1 MCVHLS
7 HCCMILISL
16 MMSWRSESTGTCLMA
31 SSCPDSLCTA
41 LNTAPYALRE
51 GGGVVGEVQMVCTS
65 SSAIC
70 TFGESMDTVVQAD
83 NMVTVW
89 T

>member
-1 MCVHLS
+1 
-7 HCCMILISL
+7 
-16 MMSWRSESTGTCLMA
+16 
-31 SSCPDSLCTA
+31 
-41 LNTAPYALRE
+41 
-51 GGGVVGEVQMVCTS
+51 MVCTS

-83 NMVTVW
+83 NMMTVW

>member
-1 MCVHLS
+1 MCVWGGGGVCVGWGVCVHLS

-51 GGGVVGEVQMVCTS
+51 GGRGRGR
-65 SSAIC
+65 
-70 TFGESMDTVVQAD
+70 
-83 NMVTVW
+83 
-89 T
+89 